1 MKKYCFFIV
10 FAFALFFT
18 SCGDRNELLKYV
30 PADARVLAKV
40 DVNSLKTKVGAEI
53 VKHPELLSGIENNPA
68 IEKLLAV
75 GVDYDKDAYIF
86 AFSEDVEMG
95 VVVSTQDFLESIDE
109 LKEKTV

>member
-10 FAFALFFT
+10 LAIALFFT

-30 PADARVLAKV
+30 PSDARVLAKV
-40 DVNSLKTKVGAEI
+40 DVNSLKQKVAAEI
-53 VKHPELLSGIENNPA
+53 VKHPELLPVNNPA

-95 VVVSTQDFLESIDE
+95 VVV
-109 LKEKTV
+109 